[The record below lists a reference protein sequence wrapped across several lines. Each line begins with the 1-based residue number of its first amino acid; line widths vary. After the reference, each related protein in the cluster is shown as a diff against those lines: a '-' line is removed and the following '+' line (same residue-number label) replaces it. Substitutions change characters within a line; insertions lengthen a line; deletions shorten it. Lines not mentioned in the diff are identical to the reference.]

1 MWGAMEISTLI
12 VTCGSVFVSILS
24 QVQNSRCTE
33 INIGCGLFNCKRTVP
48 DVIPADPLESIP

>member
-24 QVQNSRCTE
+24 QIQNSRCVSIE
-33 INIGCGLFNCKRTVP
+33 MGCGLFKCVREVP
-48 DVIPADPLESIP
+48 NVVPTEEVPAS